1 MKIDIPSNWNIAKEI
16 LDDTKSMTEYLQY
29 KEKDNFRFTSREE
42 VEQEIIDTLMSN
54 MQVNKVWFDTD
65 KDGIRVIHILP
76 KPALEVINVN

>member
-1 MKIDIPSNWNIAKEI
+1 MKIETSNWNIAKEI
-16 LDDTKSMTEYLQY
+16 LDDTKSMMEYLQY

-65 KDGIRVIHILP
+65 EDGIRVMHILP